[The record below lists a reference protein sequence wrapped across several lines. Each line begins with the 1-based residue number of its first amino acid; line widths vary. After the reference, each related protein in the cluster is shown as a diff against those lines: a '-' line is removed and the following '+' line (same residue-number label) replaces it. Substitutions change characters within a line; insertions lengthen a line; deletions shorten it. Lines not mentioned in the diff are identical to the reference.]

1 MRKNERCFFCLWL
14 MYASILMKKKEGC
27 FLPLAQECF
36 DVNEKKGRCFSP
48 SAQKTVTLVLSIAK
62 QVTIEER

>member
-1 MRKNERCFFCLWL
+1 